1 VNKNEKLC
9 YNRHVTTNKGIKTME
24 NLNIRELNRFAWWN
38 DYSFDWN
45 GHVIYPVNGSYNNG
59 YSIL

>member
-1 VNKNEKLC
+1 
-9 YNRHVTTNKGIKTME
+9 ME